1 MKIKLKNAA
10 IAAGVSLVFVYG
22 FALGKYAIFPY
33 NTIYELKHKY
43 FTSEQS
49 DTVRNTTYLYK
60 RDMYKEFRGQG
71 DYVMVGD
78 SITENAR
85 WDDIF
90 PNYKIVNRGIAGD
103 DTTGILERIDD
114 IVATGAKKAFIMVG
128 TNDIDRGMSADGIVN
143 NIGKIADKLK
153 ASGMDVVVES
163 TLYSGETLRQK
174 NIVINEV
181 NNKLTALCKEKKY
194 HYVDINKSLAV
205 NGVLNPEF
213 SLDDTHINFRGYK
226 AWRDEIS
233 ALF

>member
-1 MKIKLKNAA
+1 MKLKVKGAVV
-10 IAAGVSLVFVYG
+10 AAGMSLVFVYG
-22 FALGKYAIFPY
+22 FALGKYAVFPY

-43 FTSEQS
+43 FTSEKS
-49 DTVRNTTYLYK
+49 DTVRNATYLYK

-90 PNYKIVNRGIAGD
+90 PGYKIVNRGIAGD

-114 IVATGAKKAFIMVG
+114 IIATGAKKAFIMVG

-143 NIGKIADKLK
+143 NISEIAKKLK
-153 ASGMDVVVES
+153 SAGMDIVVES
-163 TLYSGETLRQK
+163 TLFSGETLRQK
-174 NIVINEV
+174 NIVINEI
-181 NNKLTALCKEKKY
+181 NNKLTELCKEKNY

-205 NGVLNPEF
+205 NNVLNPEY
-213 SLDDTHINFRGYK
+213 SLDDTHINFKGYK
-226 AWRDEIS
+226 AWRNEI
-233 ALF
+233 AGFF

>member
-1 MKIKLKNAA
+1 MNLKMKNVA
-10 IAAGVSLVFVYG
+10 IAAGVALVFGYG

-33 NTIYELKHKY
+33 STIYELKHKY
-43 FTSEQS
+43 FTSETS
-49 DTVRNTTYLYK
+49 DTVRNATYLYK
-60 RDMYKEFRGQG
+60 RDMYKEFHGKG

-114 IVATGAKKAFIMVG
+114 IIATGAKKAFIMVG
-128 TNDIDRGMSADGIVN
+128 TNDIDRGMSADGIVE

-153 ASGMDVVVES
+153 EAGMDIVVES
-163 TLYSGETLRQK
+163 TLFSGETLRQK
-174 NIVINEV
+174 NIVINQI
-181 NNKLTALCKEKKY
+181 NNKLTKFCKEKSY

-205 NGVLNPEF
+205 DGVLNPEF
-213 SLDDTHINFRGYK
+213 SLDDTHINFKGYK
-226 AWRDEIS
+226 AWSNEIS
-233 ALF
+233 DLF